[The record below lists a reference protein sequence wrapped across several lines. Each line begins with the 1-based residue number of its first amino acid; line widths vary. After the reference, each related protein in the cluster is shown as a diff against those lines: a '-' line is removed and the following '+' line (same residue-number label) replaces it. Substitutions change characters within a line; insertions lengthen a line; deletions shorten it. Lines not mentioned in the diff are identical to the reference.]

1 MSARNR
7 ERIQTPYFSVET
19 YSYSSSED
27 IFKIISSNTIH
38 VNTFF
43 ELCLCGV
50 HAMLT
55 MFGDVYTVV
64 LDRVGSTQI
73 LL

>member
-7 ERIQTPYFSVET
+7 ERIQTPSFSVET

-27 IFKIISSNTIH
+27 ILEIISSNTIH

-43 ELCLCGV
+43 ELCLCCV
-50 HAMLT
+50 HAI
-55 MFGDVYTVV
+55 G
-64 LDRVGSTQI
+64 Q
-73 LL
+73 LLAIVMYDSLLIDSFRSD

>member
-1 MSARNR
+1 MK
-7 ERIQTPYFSVET
+7 
-19 YSYSSSED
+19 
-27 IFKIISSNTIH
+27 IFFKVISSNTIH

-55 MFGDVYTVV
+55 MFGDVYTAV